1 MDIINVI
8 VLVIS
13 LGLESYLLYLLSRRK
28 VWSHFP
34 LFFAFAL
41 AAAPA
46 TLARLFTV
54 SHYSAYFYVFWSTD
68 LALLI
73 LSLTALHE
81 VFHWV
86 YEAFYVFWWFRLLY
100 FGIIASVLLLS
111 ARNSFLNPP
120 VQAHPVIS
128 LILSVGVAVNLL
140 QAGIAAL
147 FAGLTGPLGVP
158 FRRYAFGIVAGFAVS
173 SIGPFIGYFARSVFG
188 TRLETFARYASAVA
202 YILALVIWLAAF
214 SGREPDEKAWNPPLS
229 PEEMLRTVRSYLRA
243 LGLGKNDEP

>member
-1 MDIINVI
+1 MDVINII
-8 VLVIS
+8 VLSIS
-13 LGLESYLLYLLSRRK
+13 LSLESYLLYLLSRRK

-34 LFFAFAL
+34 LFFIFAL

-46 TLARLFTV
+46 TLARLLTT

-73 LSLTALHE
+73 LSLIALHE

-100 FGIIASVLLLS
+100 FGTIACVLALS
-111 ARNSFLNPP
+111 ARNSLLNPP
-120 VQAHPVIS
+120 VQAHPVVS

-140 QAGIAAL
+140 QGGIAAL
-147 FAGLTGPLGVP
+147 FAALAGPLGVP
-158 FRRYAFGIVAGFAVS
+158 FRRYAFGIVAGFAAS
-173 SIGPFIGYFARSVFG
+173 AIGPFIGYFARSVFG
-188 TRLETFARYASAVA
+188 TRLETFARYTSAVA
-202 YILALVIWLAAF
+202 YILALLIWVAAF
-214 SGREPDEKAWNPPLS
+214 SGTEPDENAWKAPLS

-243 LGLGKNDEP
+243 LGLGRNNEP